1 MKFSAIIVLMPVL
14 CLSAPV
20 LALDAAVPPVPAAEP
35 AETPLTLQDALKIA
49 LTRHGDIAQSR
60 ESLEAARQRVRSAR
74 SANVPQV
81 TGTIASD
88 YANSRSSSTPVVVN
102 GVTSTLTTGIAVSQ
116 NLFDSGRIRNSV
128 RQAQVGVTSSVAGLG
143 TNRGSLAF
151 TVSTNF
157 FEQLRQAQ
165 LITQREAQV
174 KLAEQQIA
182 QIQARIQEGAAPAAD
197 LAGVRVTLS
206 QARFD
211 LVTARN
217 AFRTS
222 AQQLRNSLGLES
234 GPPLELAAN
243 ETTLGTPT
251 ELPALEDLLATAR
264 RLRPD
269 LLAARAS
276 VRSSQIAVSSARIEE
291 RPSVAATAGVNLD
304 PRATDDHR
312 LTVGATLTVPLFNGG
327 GRRADVRAAQN
338 DLDAAQLRL
347 TQLEKD
353 ADTEVTTAYVDIT
366 GQTERVRNAE
376 ELVQSAQVNL
386 DTATARYQEGAGIA
400 LDIQN
405 AQQQLFEAQ
414 TSLTSARFDLEL
426 ARANL
431 DRALG
436 RYAWADPDQTPP
448 ERAPGE

>member
-1 MKFSAIIVLMPVL
+1 MKSFVFLFVMPVL
-14 CLSAPV
+14 FVSTPAF
-20 LALDAAVPPVPAAEP
+20 AQETAAPPVPVAAP
-35 AETPLTLQDALKIA
+35 AEAPLTLTDALKIA
-49 LTRHGDIAQSR
+49 LTRHGDVTQSR

-88 YANSRSSSTPVVVN
+88 YANSHSGGTPVVIN

-116 NLFDSGRIRNSV
+116 NLFDSGRVRNSV
-128 RQAQVGVTSSVAGLG
+128 RQAQTGVTSSIAGLG
-143 TNRGSLAF
+143 SSRGGLAF
-151 TVSTNF
+151 EVSTNF

-174 KLAEQQIA
+174 KLAEEQIA

-197 LAGVRVTLS
+197 VAGVRVTLS

-217 AFRTS
+217 AFRAS
-222 AQQLRNSLGLES
+222 AQRLRNSLGLEA
-234 GPPLELAAN
+234 GEPLALVSDEAA
-243 ETTLGTPT
+243 LGAPA
-251 ELPALEDLLATAR
+251 ELPALEELLATAR

-269 LLAARAS
+269 LLSGRAS
-276 VRSSQIAVSSARIEE
+276 VRSSEIAVSQAKIEE
-291 RPSVAATAGVNLD
+291 RPSVAATAGLNLD
-304 PRATDDHR
+304 PRSTDEHR
-312 LTVGATLTVPLFNGG
+312 LTVGATLNVPLFNGG

-338 DLDAAQLRL
+338 NLEAARVRL
-347 TQLEKD
+347 AQLEKD
-353 ADTEVTTAYVDIT
+353 ADIEVTTAYVDIT
-366 GQTERVRNAE
+366 GQVERVRNAQ
-376 ELVQSAQVNL
+376 ELVQNAQVNL